1 MEVDGEVPTSGAP
14 AEKDDLAEYNLDEY
28 DDDDAK
34 EEGASVS
41 MA

>member
-14 AEKDDLAEYNLDEY
+14 AKEDDLAEYNLDEY